1 MYKYKYR
8 SLRTMGSK
16 STMSSSQLILPY
28 IENFQKNF
36 ADIKSKSSFYLKTNT
51 EKDFFDLNHDI
62 KKLEYNL
69 LVFPKKIRNKN
80 DLKTMRRISKSLSK
94 IERDLGAYDLIDKE
108 ILNKKGSSGD
118 QNHIKNF
125 ENILKVRKQ
134 NLLSKSNSIIQKIES
149 VNLPIIDIQFDDRS
163 LHKRTKKLSA
173 NVDKLTRGIGKKVMK
188 FDSDNIIVPKNNNV
202 SKNIFKLQKRCEKL
216 KLTLD
221 TFTHLPQQSDIRDGG
236 YQNTE
241 NVVIKNCNKVH
252 QILQDINSINYATS
266 LLKQTGSEHYM
277 MKAFDKINDD
287 LQEKQRQFII
297 MCKHFSENKIVLVNE
312 TKIDTQPKNV

>member
-1 MYKYKYR
+1 M
-8 SLRTMGSK
+8 
-16 STMSSSQLILPY
+16 
-28 IENFQKNF
+28 
-36 ADIKSKSSFYLKTNT
+36 YLKTNT

-62 KKLEYNL
+62 KKLGYNL
-69 LVFPKKIRNKN
+69 LIFPKKIRNQK

-94 IERDLGAYDLIDKE
+94 VEGDLRAYDLIDKE
-108 ILNKKGSSGD
+108 ILNKKGSSRD

-134 NLLSKSNSIIQKIES
+134 NLLSESNSIIQKIES
-149 VNLPIIDIQFDDRS
+149 VNLPVIDTQFDDKS

-221 TFTHLPQQSDIRDGG
+221 TLTHLPQQSDIRDGG

-241 NVVIKNCNKVH
+241 NVVIKNCNKIH
-252 QILQDINSINYATS
+252 RLLQDINSINYATS
-266 LLKQTGSEHYM
+266 LLKQAGSEHYM
-277 MKAFDKINDD
+277 MKAVDKINDD
-287 LQEKQRQFII
+287 LREKQRQFLD
-297 MCKHFSENKIVLVNE
+297 MCKHFS
-312 TKIDTQPKNV
+312 

>member
-69 LVFPKKIRNKN
+69 LIFPKKIRDQK

-94 IERDLGAYDLIDKE
+94 VEGDLRAYDLIDKE
-108 ILNKKGSSGD
+108 ILNKKGSSRD

-134 NLLSKSNSIIQKIES
+134 NLLSESNSIIQKIES
-149 VNLPIIDIQFDDRS
+149 VNLPIIDMQFDDRS

-221 TFTHLPQQSDIRDGG
+221 TLTHLPQQSDIKGRG
-236 YQNTE
+236 YQNTD
-241 NVVIKNCNKVH
+241 NVVIKNFNKVH
-252 QILQDINSINYATS
+252 RILRHQ
-266 LLKQTGSEHYM
+266 
-277 MKAFDKINDD
+277 
-287 LQEKQRQFII
+287 
-297 MCKHFSENKIVLVNE
+297 
-312 TKIDTQPKNV
+312 

>member
-1 MYKYKYR
+1 MAN
-8 SLRTMGSK
+8 K
-16 STMSSSQLILPY
+16 SITSSSLQLIQPY
-28 IENFQKNF
+28 MENFQNNF
-36 ADIKSKSSFYLKTNT
+36 ADIKSKSGSYLKTNT

-69 LVFPKKIRNKN
+69 LIFPKKIRDQK

-94 IERDLGAYDLIDKE
+94 VEGDLRAYDLIDKE
-108 ILNKKGSSGD
+108 ILNKKGSSRD

-134 NLLSKSNSIIQKIES
+134 NLLSESNSIIQKIES
-149 VNLPIIDIQFDDRS
+149 VNLPIIDMQFDDRS

-221 TFTHLPQQSDIRDGG
+221 ILTHLPQQSDIRDGG

-241 NVVIKNCNKVH
+241 NVVIKNCNKIH
-252 QILQDINSINYATS
+252 RLLQDINSINYATS
-266 LLKQTGSEHYM
+266 LLKQAGSEHYM
-277 MKAFDKINDD
+277 MKAVDKVNDD
-287 LQEKQRQFII
+287 LQEKQRQFID
-297 MCKHFSENKIVLVNE
+297 MCKHFSENKTASVND